1 MHRPD
6 PRSRHV
12 ILSGCSGGGKSSL
25 LAALAGCGFTT
36 VPEPGRRI
44 VAEELRGAGR
54 ALPWVDPEA
63 FARRALEMAR
73 QDRLERFGDEG
84 WVMFDRGLVDAAV
97 ALAHA
102 GGPPVAE
109 VLRDIPGFHPR
120 VFLAP
125 PWAEIYRT
133 DAERRHGFDAA
144 VAEYGR
150 LQAAF
155 AALGYETVLL
165 PKVSVA
171 GRVAFVQARLADL

>member
-6 PRSRHV
+6 PRARHV

-25 LAALAGCGFTT
+25 LEALAAEGVTT

-44 VAEELRGAGR
+44 VAEEQRGAGR

-63 FARRALEMAR
+63 FARRALKMAR
-73 QDRLERFGDEG
+73 QDRAAVHKEVG
-84 WVMFDRGLVDAAV
+84 WVLFDRGLVDAAV

-102 GGPPVAE
+102 GGITVAE
-109 VLRDIPGFHPR
+109 SLRKDPGFYPR

-125 PWAEIYRT
+125 PWAEIFRT

-144 VAEYGR
+144 EAEYAR

-155 AALGYETVLL
+155 DALGYETVIL
-165 PKVSVA
+165 PKVTVA
-171 GRVAFVQARLADL
+171 ARVAFVRAQLDNP